1 MSLVMAAKISHV
13 PSLYVGEQK
22 DGPAYG
28 VRESIRQGLRELGKR
43 ARLEMGV
50 ETFVVLDVHWINTI
64 GFHINAKARHKGI
77 YTSHELPHFIHDLEY
92 DLDGD
97 PEIARLIA
105 DEANEAGLKTR
116 AHEIET
122 LGLEYA
128 TILPMR
134 YMNPDKSVKVV
145 PIGQNINT
153 MLDEN
158 KRFGEALRRA
168 FERTERRIGLLASGS
183 LSHAFWT
190 NELGPQG
197 LTSVSSPFNEQTDH
211 YVLGLWKDG
220 RIKEFLDFLPTYA
233 KVCSGEVNM
242 SDTIQL
248 FGALGW
254 ENYQGKG
261 TQYGNY
267 EGSSGTGQAVV
278 EFPVNSST
286 HRATLQAEFN
296 PQGNPTG
303 RVQGSKLEEST
314 L

>member
-1 MSLVMAAKISHV
+1 MSLVLAAKISHV
-13 PSLYVGEQK
+13 PSLYVGEQP
-22 DGPAYG
+22 GPAFG
-28 VRESIRQGLRELGKR
+28 VRESIRQGLKALGKR
-43 ARLEMGV
+43 ARLELGV

-64 GFHINAKARHKGI
+64 GFHLNANPHHQGI

-92 DLDGD
+92 DLPGD
-97 PEIARLIA
+97 PEIADLIA
-105 DEANEAGLKTR
+105 EEANRDNLKTR
-116 AHEIET
+116 AHRIKT

-134 YMNPDKSVKVV
+134 YMNPENAVRVV
-145 PIGQNINT
+145 SIGQNINT
-153 MLDEN
+153 TLDEN
-158 KRFGEALRRA
+158 RRFGEAIRRA
-168 FERTERRIGLLASGS
+168 VERTNRKIGLLASGS

-211 YVLGLWKDG
+211 YVLGLWKNG
-220 RIKEFLDFLPTYA
+220 RIKEFLEFLPTYA
-233 KVCSGEVNM
+233 RVCTGEVNM

-254 ENYQGKG
+254 SEYQGKG

-278 EFPVNSST
+278 EFPVDNLPPPVPP
-286 HRATLQAEFN
+286 RYEVARQEA
-296 PQGNPTG
+296 
-303 RVQGSKLEEST
+303 
-314 L
+314 